1 MSKTV
6 VVGGSA
12 EDRGIVIGLFE
23 AYLDANSTFD
33 WERLGQDLWSSAPEA
48 TFFNLN
54 GHTYHGRDHWVSL
67 WKYYKQHMDTGVWT
81 PFDVGGVVGSD
92 VAVIWCERHTKLRWV
107 GSDPRPAER
116 HEDQE
121 FHFPLDDVVS
131 QGCRRLAGRSRPFL
145 AGEHGRTTRRHLISD
160 RSSTRSA

>member
-1 MSKTV
+1 MSKTA

-12 EDRGIVIGLFE
+12 EDRSTVIGLFE

-33 WERLGQDLWSSAPEA
+33 WERLGRDLWSSAPEA

-81 PFDVGGVVGSD
+81 PFDVGGVVGGD

-116 HEDQE
+116 HEDE
-121 FHFPLDDVVS
+121 DFISRSTMSFRKDAEGWRVVHVHFSPASTD
-131 QGCRRLAGRSRPFL
+131 ARP
-145 AGEHGRTTRRHLISD
+145 GGI
-160 RSSTRSA
+160 